1 MIFVYEL
8 LRKEYFCMIFEKML
22 TPDYTLSAFDE
33 LTPEFLRSLG
43 ARAVICDI
51 DNTLAPYEVLDAPEK
66 VINWVAS
73 LRKADVSLTL
83 VSNNGSKRV
92 SRFNE
97 KLLCNAY
104 CNVKKPSI
112 KYLVAA
118 MADMESSPDETVFLG
133 DQLLTDALAA
143 HRAGVRAVI
152 VPPIKDKKSLL
163 FKFKR
168 AIERPYMKRYNKL
181 KAKNNG

>member
-1 MIFVYEL
+1 
-8 LRKEYFCMIFEKML
+8 MIFEKKFM
-22 TPDYTLSAFDE
+22 PDYTLSAFDE
-33 LTPEFLRSLG
+33 LTPEFILSLG

-73 LRKADVSLTL
+73 LRNADISLTL
-83 VSNNGSKRV
+83 VSNNARQRV
-92 SRFNE
+92 TRFNE
-97 KLLCNAY
+97 KLRCNAY
-104 CNVKKPSI
+104 SNVKKPSI

-143 HRAGVRAVI
+143 HRAGIRAVI

-168 AIERPYMKRYNKL
+168 AIERPYLKKFNET
-181 KAKNNG
+181 KAKNNS